1 MRWQQASAFSFE
13 IACVARRDGWRDML
27 RTNLSTRPF
36 YNERGVHLLLLLVAL
51 IVGGATLVNVF
62 KLLQFSR
69 QNTELSTN
77 VNRDRAEADRLTR
90 DAARIRRGIN
100 QEELQLVVNAAREAN
115 VLIDQRT
122 FSWTALFNRIEE
134 TLPPD
139 VMLTSLQPIVD
150 ETGTRISMTVLSR
163 RTVDVDE
170 FMEKLEATGAFENVL
185 QRQDED
191 IEGGMIRAII
201 DTDYVPEGAEA
212 PEAEPDPNTTK
223 PSQGQPPA
231 KPASKQSAAV
241 QATTGGRR

>member
-1 MRWQQASAFSFE
+1 
-13 IACVARRDGWRDML
+13 ML

-36 YNERGVHLLLLLVAL
+36 YNERGVHLLLMLLAV
-51 IVGGATLVNVF
+51 IVGALTLVNVF
-62 KLLQFSR
+62 KVLQLSR
-69 QNTELSTN
+69 QNTELSTS

-100 QEELQLVVNAAREAN
+100 PDELQLVTNAAREAN

-139 VMLTSLQPIVD
+139 VMLTTVHPIVD
-150 ETGTRISMTVLSR
+150 EDGTKLAMTVLSR

-170 FMEKLEATGAFENVL
+170 FMEKLEATGAFEQVL

-191 IEGGMIRAII
+191 VEGGLIRAII
-201 DTDYVPEGAEA
+201 DTYYVPEAVEPA
-212 PEAEPDPNTTK
+212 DAAPDPKAAK
-223 PSQGQPPA
+223 PSTPPVPQKTAASPAPQPAPQTA
-231 KPASKQSAAV
+231 
-241 QATTGGRR
+241 GGRR

>member
-1 MRWQQASAFSFE
+1 
-13 IACVARRDGWRDML
+13 ML

-51 IVGGATLVNVF
+51 IVGGVTLANVF
-62 KLLQFSR
+62 KLLQLSR

-100 QEELQLVVNAAREAN
+100 QDELQLVVNAAREAN

-139 VMLTSLQPIVD
+139 VMLTALQPIVD
-150 ETGTRISMTVLSR
+150 ETGTKISMTVLSR

-201 DTDYVPEGAEA
+201 DTDYVPEGAEPPEDA
-212 PEAEPDPNTTK
+212 PDSKSSK
-223 PSQGQPPA
+223 PSDG
-231 KPASKQSAAV
+231 KPAPGGKQSAAV

>member
-1 MRWQQASAFSFE
+1 
-13 IACVARRDGWRDML
+13 ML

-36 YNERGVHLLLLLVAL
+36 YNERGVHLLLALLAVV
-51 IVGGATLVNVF
+51 VGVLSLVNVF
-62 KLLQFSR
+62 KVLQLSR
-69 QNTELSTN
+69 QNTVLSTN
-77 VNRDRAEADRLTR
+77 VNRDRADADRLTR

-139 VMLTSLQPIVD
+139 VMLTALQPIVD
-150 ETGTRISMTVLSR
+150 ENGTKISMTVLSR

-201 DTDYVPEGAEA
+201 DTDYVPEGAEP
-212 PEAEPDPNTTK
+212 PEATPDQKPDPKTAK
-223 PSQGQPPA
+223 PSGATPA
-231 KPASKQSAAV
+231 PAPKTAGALSA
-241 QATTGGRR
+241 QRDGGRQ

>member
-1 MRWQQASAFSFE
+1 
-13 IACVARRDGWRDML
+13 ML

-36 YNERGVHLLLLLVAL
+36 YNERGVHLVLALLAVV
-51 IVGGATLVNVF
+51 VGVLSLVNVF
-62 KLLQFSR
+62 KVLQLSR
-69 QNTELSTN
+69 QNTALSTN
-77 VNRDRAEADRLTR
+77 VNRDRADADRLTR

-100 QEELQLVVNAAREAN
+100 PEELKLVVNAAREAN

-139 VMLTSLQPIVD
+139 VMLTALQPIVD
-150 ETGTRISMTVLSR
+150 ENGTKISMTVLSR

-191 IEGGMIRAII
+191 IEGGMTRAII
-201 DTDYVPEGAEA
+201 DTDYVPEGAEP
-212 PEAEPDPNTTK
+212 PEAAPDQKPDPKTAK
-223 PSQGQPPA
+223 PSGAAPA
-231 KPASKQSAAV
+231 PAPKAADALSA
-241 QATTGGRR
+241 QRDGGRQ

>member
-1 MRWQQASAFSFE
+1 
-13 IACVARRDGWRDML
+13 ML

-51 IVGGATLVNVF
+51 IVGGVTLANVYE
-62 KLLQFSR
+62 LLQLSR

-100 QEELQLVVNAAREAN
+100 PDELQLVVDAAREAN

-139 VMLTSLQPIVD
+139 VMLTALQPMVD
-150 ETGTRISMTVLSR
+150 ETGTKISMTVLAR

-191 IEGGMIRAII
+191 IEGGMTRAII
-201 DTDYVPEGAEA
+201 DTDYVPEGAEP
-212 PEAEPDPNTTK
+212 PESTPDPKSANPSDGK
-223 PSQGQPPA
+223 PAPPA
-231 KPASKQSAAV
+231 GKQSAAV